1 MYYIHINVLHNH
13 ICILLLL
20 FRDGVNYYALYIAE
34 DDGEIDF
41 DFPCLDSR
49 ETVAKFGFGFLAI
62 VERDSKLAPAVSN
75 HSPAS
80 Q

>member
-1 MYYIHINVLHNH
+1 MYSNKVIS
-13 ICILLLL
+13 
-20 FRDGVNYYALYIAE
+20 FRDSADCYALYIAE
-34 DDGEIDF
+34 DDGNVDF

-62 VERDSKLAPAVSN
+62 VERDSKLGSAISN
-75 HSPAS
+75 HSPTS

>member
-1 MYYIHINVLHNH
+1 MHNFKKL
-13 ICILLLL
+13 IKSSCLII
-20 FRDGVNYYALYIAE
+20 RDSVDCYALYIAE
-34 DDGEIDF
+34 DDGEVDF

-62 VERDSKLAPAVSN
+62 VERDSKFAPATSN
-75 HSPAS
+75 HSPTS